1 MWIISTSSSVILYI
15 WYYISFPYV
24 IFLLPYRTSILRS
37 FPPIHSWGDAPTEP
51 TCSTLRLLILV
62 LYFISSWF
70 PFTPHFLVLIFIYWT
85 LHKTMIVSTPPTVHT
100 PKKHPLPDSDNSLPD
115 GTSSS
120 RFVTPQQNTT
130 SAYHCPQRNSPRTP
144 IKQYNIPNM
153 DYLRKNVN
161 ITCSNQDQILEFYIK
176 FRLAVQKGG
185 IHILP
190 DIGYTYEV
198 QTVYT

>member
-1 MWIISTSSSVILYI
+1 MFQQTEDDYD
-15 WYYISFPYV
+15 
-24 IFLLPYRTSILRS
+24 LLSERVCQVETD
-37 FPPIHSWGDAPTEP
+37 IHN
-51 TCSTLRLLILV
+51 
-62 LYFISSWF
+62 
-70 PFTPHFLVLIFIYWT
+70 
-85 LHKTMIVSTPPTVHT
+85 LHKSMNVSTPPTVHI
-100 PKKHPLPDSDNSLPD
+100 PKKHPLSDSDNSLPD

-130 SAYHCPQRNSPRTP
+130 SAYHRPQRNSPRTP

-190 DIGYTYEV
+190 IENITKSASIAQQMPHFTPEDYKS
-198 QTVYT
+198 